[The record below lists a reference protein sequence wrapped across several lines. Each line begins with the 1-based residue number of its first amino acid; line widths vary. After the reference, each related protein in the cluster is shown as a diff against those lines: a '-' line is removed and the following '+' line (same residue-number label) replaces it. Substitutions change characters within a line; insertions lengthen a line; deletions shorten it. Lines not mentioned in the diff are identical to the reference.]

1 MLLVD
6 NIRNAKDLASVLKDA
21 IKGGYPIL
29 IIAEDIQQD
38 VLDAFVASRPLGAPK
53 IAVLKTFG
61 FLLSEGNFLDDIAVL
76 TRGKH
81 FLFFFISK
89 PYQTNSIYKFI
100 SFFFF
105 CLIAYDSATVIR
117 EEAGL
122 TLENVEREVLG
133 FAAKVVV
140 ADGGTTI
147 VGDGSTKESLNRE
160 AEKIRELVLA
170 KETAVKIN
178 GPAESI
184 KEILQVHFNQAFYIH
199 LGLCCFRETISFCC
213 ESLEFFT
220 TFFKVIL

>member
-1 MLLVD
+1 M
-6 NIRNAKDLASVLKDA
+6 
-21 IKGGYPIL
+21 GGYPIL

-89 PYQTNSIYKFI
+89 PCIPNKLNI
-100 SFFFF
+100 SPTVFS

-122 TLENVEREVLG
+122 TLENAESEVLG

-147 VGDGSTKESLNRE
+147 VGDGSTMESLNRE

-178 GPAESI
+178 GPAQSI
-184 KEILQVHFNQAFYIH
+184 KEILQVHFNQPFYIH

-213 ESLEFFT
+213 ESLEFLT